1 MTFSDLNLNKPL
13 LNALADLGFEH
24 PTPIQENAF
33 SVILSGKDVLGI
45 AQTGTGKTLAYL
57 LPSLR
62 QWQFSKTRFPQI
74 LIIVPTRELVAQV
87 VEECEK
93 LTTYM
98 NVVTVGVYG
107 GANIR
112 TQAETVSQG
121 LDILVATPGRLLD
134 LALRGDLVL
143 KGIKKLIIDE
153 VDETLNLGFR
163 SQLTQILDIL
173 PPKKQSLMFSATIS
187 EEVEALIYDYFIDP
201 VKIEAARAGTPLK
214 NIEQIN
220 YVVPNY
226 NTKLNLLTHLLD
238 TDEQIKKVLIFTSK
252 KKMADDLAEKLE
264 LLYPDAIGVIHSN
277 KSQNNRFATV
287 QRFNNNEISMLI
299 ATELVSRGI
308 DIDEVTHVINFD
320 TPDVPENYMH
330 RIGRT
335 GRADK
340 NGIAI
345 TFTSEFELEFKKEI
359 EAYMQQEIP
368 TKALPQEV
376 EISTELIAEELPKI
390 DMPNVLVKLPKR
402 ENVGPA
408 FHEKKAKNKKVNV
421 RKDWKKIKLDKY
433 GKPKTRGQKKK

>member
-1 MTFSDLNLNKPL
+1 MTFSDLNLNKQL
-13 LNALADLGFEH
+13 LNALADLGFER

-163 SQLTQILDIL
+163 TQLTQILDIL
-173 PPKKQSLMFSATIS
+173 PQKKQSLMFSATIS

-264 LLYPDAIGVIHSN
+264 PLYPDAIGVIHSN

-340 NGIAI
+340 DGIAI
-345 TFTSEFELEFKKEI
+345 TFTSEFELDFKKEI

-408 FHEKKAKNKKVNV
+408 FHEKKAKNQKVNV
-421 RKDWKKIKLDKY
+421 RKDWKKIKMDKY

>member
-264 LLYPDAIGVIHSN
+264 PFYPDAIGVIHSN

>member
-1 MTFSDLNLNKPL
+1 MTFSDLNLNKQL
-13 LNALADLGFEH
+13 LNALADLGFER

-163 SQLTQILDIL
+163 TQLTQILDIL
-173 PPKKQSLMFSATIS
+173 PQKKQSLMFSATIS

-264 LLYPDAIGVIHSN
+264 PLYPDAIGVIHSN

-340 NGIAI
+340 DGIAI
-345 TFTSEFELEFKKEI
+345 TFTSEFELDFKKEI

-376 EISTELIAEELPKI
+376 EISTELIADELPKI

-408 FHEKKAKNKKVNV
+408 FHEKKAKNQKVNV
-421 RKDWKKIKLDKY
+421 RKDWKKIKMDKY

>member
-1 MTFSDLNLNKPL
+1 MTFSDLNLNKQL
-13 LNALADLGFEH
+13 LNALADLGFER

-33 SVILSGKDVLGI
+33 SVVLSGKDVLGI

-98 NVVTVGVYG
+98 NVITVGVYG

-163 SQLTQILDIL
+163 TQLTQILDIL
-173 PPKKQSLMFSATIS
+173 PQKKQSLMFSATIS

-264 LLYPDAIGVIHSN
+264 PLYPDAIGVIHSN

-340 NGIAI
+340 DGIAI
-345 TFTSEFELEFKKEI
+345 TFTSEFELDFKKEI

-368 TKALPQEV
+368 TKALPEEV

-408 FHEKKAKNKKVNV
+408 FHEKKAKNQKVNV
-421 RKDWKKIKLDKY
+421 RKDWKKIKMDKY

>member
-1 MTFSDLNLNKPL
+1 MTFSDLNLNKQL
-13 LNALADLGFEH
+13 LNALADLGFER

-33 SVILSGKDVLGI
+33 SVVLSGKDVLGI

-98 NVVTVGVYG
+98 NVITVGVYG

-173 PPKKQSLMFSATIS
+173 PQKKQSLMFSATIS

-264 LLYPDAIGVIHSN
+264 PLYPDAIGVIHSN

-340 NGIAI
+340 DGIAI
-345 TFTSEFELEFKKEI
+345 TFTSEFELDFKKEI

-368 TKALPQEV
+368 TKALPEEV

-408 FHEKKAKNKKVNV
+408 FHEKKAKNQKVNV
-421 RKDWKKIKLDKY
+421 RKDWKKIKMDKY

>member
-13 LNALADLGFEH
+13 LNALADLGFER

-163 SQLTQILDIL
+163 TQLTQILDIL

-264 LLYPDAIGVIHSN
+264 PLYPDAIGVIHSN

-368 TKALPQEV
+368 TKALPNEV

>member
-1 MTFSDLNLNKPL
+1 MTFSDLNLNKQL
-13 LNALADLGFEH
+13 LNALADLGFER

-62 QWQFSKTRFPQI
+62 QWQFSKSRFPQI

-163 SQLTQILDIL
+163 TQLTQILDIL
-173 PPKKQSLMFSATIS
+173 PQKKQSLMFSATIS

-264 LLYPDAIGVIHSN
+264 PLYPDAIGVIHSN

-340 NGIAI
+340 DGIAI
-345 TFTSEFELEFKKEI
+345 TFTSEFELDFKKEI
-359 EAYMQQEIP
+359 EVYMQQEIP
-368 TKALPQEV
+368 TKALPEEV

-408 FHEKKAKNKKVNV
+408 FHEKKAKNQKVNV
-421 RKDWKKIKLDKY
+421 RKDWKKIKMDKY